1 MDFKSFEIYVDVFGE
16 KLKGIIVERSRG
28 FTSWIKFGSLS
39 LCCLLEGVEACCR
52 GESTKRF
59 VKSWEDGGRK
69 FKLVRRANEA
79 DRFLWCSVVDME
91 AKKYYL
97 VFPKEKGIL
106 EGWALLAEKLCSLRV
121 LICNEPRRVFD
132 FFRTES
138 RVGASKGK
146 PENSY
151 VDAVKS
157 RARRLGKA
165 AWLQLG
171 EKNGLSG
178 RELLNRCLVRK
189 WGESLVSAPN
199 LSALGSWGRSHWN
212 LKGRVKFARL
222 GDPFILIEFE
232 NKAEVEKVL
241 LRGLC
246 CFKESFL
253 YLEM

>member
-1 MDFKSFEIYVDVFGE
+1 MDSKSFEISVDVFGE

-52 GESTKRF
+52 GESAKRF

-69 FKLVRRANEA
+69 FKLVRRANEVN
-79 DRFLWCSVVDME
+79 RFLWCSVVDVE

-106 EGWALLAEKLCSLRV
+106 EGWALLAEKLCSLGV
-121 LICNEPRRVFD
+121 LICNEPRGVFD

-146 PENSY
+146 MKNSY

-157 RARRLGKA
+157 RARRLGEVV
-165 AWLQLG
+165 WLQLG

-178 RELLNRCLVRK
+178 RELLDRCLVRK
-189 WGESLVSAPN
+189 WRESLVSAPD

-212 LKGRVKFARL
+212 LKKGVKFARL
-222 GDPFILIEFE
+222 GGPFILIEFE
-232 NKAEVEKVL
+232 NKVEVEKML
-241 LRGLC
+241 LRGFC